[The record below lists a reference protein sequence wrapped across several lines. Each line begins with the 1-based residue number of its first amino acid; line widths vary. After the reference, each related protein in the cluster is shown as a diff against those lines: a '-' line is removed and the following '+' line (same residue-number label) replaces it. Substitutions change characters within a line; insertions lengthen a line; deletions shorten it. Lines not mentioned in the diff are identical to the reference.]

1 MHPKNDARLRPYVMA
16 RAIDGRVVD
25 GVDLARLRQAN
36 LTVDTVRD
44 MLPLGRGNVASD
56 IERTRG
62 ESARRSVACNVM
74 TYQLMQMAG
83 WPPVQ
88 ARATAALFAQTGTCD
103 EHAALGVMLHAPCL
117 RPGEMLYQVT
127 SSQIGHVWAEWRQ
140 EANPHSAFA
149 LVLDAWMDG
158 PAVFASDGQLSDVPE
173 STQSYF
179 NFSQIS
185 GLAAKARTDWL
196 IASNVQGL
204 GAMFLQAR
212 AMIAPDYRW
221 PPHRT
226 YRGMP
231 VISRAFELRVQ
242 TKLDRA
248 VDIAKAA
255 KFGVSGDALAA
266 APSLQKARRNLL
278 NDILAVGVARE
289 MKPGLGIRDA
299 QKEVPGL
306 LYGAKH
312 QLRKNR

>member
-1 MHPKNDARLRPYVMA
+1 MHQQNDARLRPYVMA

-25 GVDLARLRQAN
+25 SADLARLRLAN
-36 LTVDTVRD
+36 RTVDAVRE

-62 ESARRSVACNVM
+62 ESSRRSVACNAM
-74 TYQLMQMAG
+74 TYQLIQMAG
-83 WPPVQ
+83 WPRVQ

-103 EHAALGVMLHAPCL
+103 EHAALGVMLHAPSL
-117 RPGEMLYQVT
+117 RPGEVLYQVT

-149 LVLDAWMDG
+149 LVLDPWMDG
-158 PAVFASDGQLSDVPE
+158 PAVFASDGQLSDVQE

-179 NFSQIS
+179 NFSQTS

-196 IASNVQGL
+196 IASNGQGL
-204 GAMFLQAR
+204 AAMFFQAN
-212 AMIAPDYRW
+212 ATVVPDYRW
-221 PPHRT
+221 PPHLT

-242 TKLDRA
+242 TKLNRA
-248 VDIAKAA
+248 VDIAKATR
-255 KFGVSGDALAA
+255 FGVSSDALAA
-266 APSLQKARRNLL
+266 PPSLQKARRSLL
-278 NDILAVGVARE
+278 NDTLAVGVARE
-289 MKPGLGIRDA
+289 MKPGLSIRDA

-306 LYGAKH
+306 LNGAKH
-312 QLRKNR
+312 QLRKSR